1 MHRTNITT
9 PALLALLAAVGC
21 NTSGGDQASLPTTAP
36 TNVELVTDAGFRNAG
51 AVESS
56 PDGTTFY
63 AAAFDEQDRPGI
75 FAIDAA
81 SGTVTTLHV
90 GEPLLYPADLAISCD
105 GSTLYVADQGLG
117 IPDSEF
123 GDPVVAVEQVGGIH
137 VLATAGGAIDKLST
151 PGIERAAGVV
161 MNADCDQ
168 LFITGT
174 TDMGQPALFTAA
186 TGGGGATV
194 VHEGAPLVSPTGV
207 HVDEADIAW
216 VMDHEA
222 RNEQGE
228 GLLFSI
234 TLDGDVTEVVG
245 GLGMGRHGGV
255 SLVPG
260 GTTAIIPV
268 TNERGE
274 SQLITANT
282 VSGEVGSVPTPHI
295 THPTGTAAAR
305 NAPVMVVAGEQ
316 SISIAT
322 FDSE

>member
-1 MHRTNITT
+1 MHRSLTIM
-9 PALLALLAAVGC
+9 PALVSLLAAAGC
-21 NTSGGDQASLPTTAP
+21 NADGGDASLPTTPP
-36 TNVELVTDAGFRNAG
+36 TKVELVTDSGFRNAG

-56 PDGTTFY
+56 PDGATFY

-75 FAIDAA
+75 FAIDAET
-81 SGTVTTLHV
+81 GNVTALHV

-123 GDPVVAVEQVGGIH
+123 GDPVEPAEQVGGILA
-137 VLATAGGAIDKLST
+137 LATDGSSIDRLAST
-151 PGIERAAGVV
+151 GVMRAAGIV
-161 MNADCDQ
+161 MDTDCDA
-168 LFITGT
+168 LFVTGT
-174 TDMGQPALFTAA
+174 SDMGQPALFTVPTA
-186 TGGGGATV
+186 GGAAKT

-207 HVDEADIAW
+207 HVDEADVAW
-216 VMDHEA
+216 VMDHGA
-222 RNEQGE
+222 RNGEGE
-228 GLLFSI
+228 GLLFAI
-234 TLDGDVTEVVG
+234 TLEGDVSEVVG

-260 GTTAIIPV
+260 GTTAVIPV
-268 TNERGE
+268 SNERGE

-282 VSGEVGSVPTPHI
+282 ENGEVNTVPTPHI
-295 THPTGTAAAR
+295 AHPTGTAAAR

-322 FDSE
+322 FDETE

>member
-1 MHRTNITT
+1 MHRSFTTT
-9 PALLALLAAVGC
+9 PALLALLAAAGC
-21 NTSGGDQASLPTTAP
+21 TTDGGEQSLPTTPP
-36 TNVELVTDAGFRNAG
+36 TKVELVTDAGFRHAG

-63 AAAFDEQDRPGI
+63 AAAYDEQDRPGI
-75 FAIDAA
+75 FAIDAQTG
-81 SGTVTTLHV
+81 SVSPLHV

-123 GDPVVAVEQVGGIH
+123 GDPVEPAPQVGGIH
-137 VLATAGGAIDKLST
+137 VLSTADGSISSLAAD
-151 PGIERAAGVV
+151 GIERAAGLV
-161 MNADCDQ
+161 MDTECES
-168 LFITGT
+168 LFVTGT
-174 TDMGQPALFTAA
+174 TTMGQPALFTVPAA
-186 TGGGGATV
+186 GGAAKV

-207 HVDEADIAW
+207 HVDAEQVAW
-216 VMDHEA
+216 VMDHGA
-222 RNEQGE
+222 RNSQGE

-234 TLDGDVTEVVG
+234 TLEGEVGEVVG

-260 GTTAIIPV
+260 GTTAVIPV
-268 TNERGE
+268 SNERGE
-274 SQLITANT
+274 SELLTANT
-282 VSGEVGSVPTPHI
+282 ASGEVVSVPTPHI
-295 THPTGTAAAR
+295 AHPTGTAAAR

-322 FDSE
+322 FEDSE